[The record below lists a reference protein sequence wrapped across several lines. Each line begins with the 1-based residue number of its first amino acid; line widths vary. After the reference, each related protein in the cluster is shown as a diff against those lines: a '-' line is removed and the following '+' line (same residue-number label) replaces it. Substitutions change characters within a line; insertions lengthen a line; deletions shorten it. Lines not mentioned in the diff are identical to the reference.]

1 MAHVDN
7 DSLIGVP
14 FRQAATV
21 IGVAEQRLRRWNAIG
36 LVLPSIVGSVGSRHY
51 WSYGLEDIVQGR
63 VVRDLEDR
71 GVHIRA
77 IRRIVEA
84 VRSATTPRPLAEL
97 TWGVADGE
105 AFVQYPDGGWV
116 GNRRPVQGVM
126 VEVLNLEL
134 LRAAARKE
142 ILLRP
147 QHLAGEFEK
156 RRGTLGSKRC
166 SPVRA
171 CLLTRS
177 PRISDAIVPKPRFSK
192 PSPI

>member
-134 LRAAARKE
+134 LG
-142 ILLRP
+142 RP
-147 QHLAGEFEK
+147 HEK
-156 RRGTLGSKRC
+156 RSCSAHNTSLANSRSAEARWAPSGA
-166 SPVRA
+166 SPVRGF
-171 CLLTRS
+171 L
-177 PRISDAIVPKPRFSK
+177 
-192 PSPI
+192 